1 MHIRLPTMFIGSM
14 SSHPAQ
20 PCMSIVKEDFDLDE
34 DGKRFSWRYEYS
46 PKTGLLTK
54 AIQTTGTEWKRIEYY
69 QYDSKGRLK
78 HRFAYGFDVV
88 NFPCIKELH
97 RQKTGEEY
105 TLGNEWFDYETCHC
119 YLETRIIVGYGRMYY
134 SEDLNKVEKLPY
146 SLCVMSPYYIEN
158 NWYLKRPDY
167 LTKMIENYEEELRK
181 QEQNPLCPKAKL
193 AHRVQLSPEIYPDM
207 PPRPPRAFLKEV
219 KEIYETMAGNA
230 FHA

>member
-1 MHIRLPTMFIGSM
+1 MSIGSV

-20 PCMSIVKEDFDLDE
+20 PCMPIVKEDFDLDE

-46 PKTGLLTK
+46 SKTGLLTK

-88 NFPCIKELH
+88 GFPCIKELH

-219 KEIYETMAGNA
+219 KEIYESMAGNA